1 MRMILRKWSPI
12 FLMCPLL
19 LGSSSSLF
27 SQWVIYNFS
36 PRTAYLNSFGLT
48 TNGNSTVLSSRT
60 NGWPTNWASTNAV
73 GILAV
78 YFSTNTNTP
87 NLLTALDPLVF
98 TATTNTNRLTTND
111 YVSTLRPI
119 LGLTNTNP
127 GSLSNVCL
135 FNRTR
140 LGPSVS
146 GHYLSAQYTL
156 VSADTNTN
164 TIGSFM
170 ANLQGYTTNNLGTN
184 GVPTGTNF
192 YPPVIALKISSLSS
206 LTNPPGSTN
215 RQLVLPLS
223 INLSL
228 TKILNTNN
236 PFGPLNQSSITNPL
250 LITNL
255 PNLIRSNNTY
265 TNAP

>member
-1 MRMILRKWSPI
+1 MRAILHKWSPLY
-12 FLMCPLL
+12 LMWPLL
-19 LGSSSSLF
+19 LGSSAPSF

-60 NGWPTNWASTNAV
+60 NGWPTNWAATNAV

-78 YFSTNTNTP
+78 YFSTNTNTA
-87 NLLTALDPLVF
+87 NLLTALNPLVF
-98 TATTNTNRLTTND
+98 TTTTNTNRLTTND
-111 YVSTLRPI
+111 YVTTLGPI

-127 GSLSNVCL
+127 GSFSNVCP

-146 GHYLSAQYTL
+146 GQYLSAQYTL
-156 VSADTNTN
+156 VSADNNTN
-164 TIGSFM
+164 TVGSFM
-170 ANLQGYTTNNLGTN
+170 ANLLGYTTNNLGTN
-184 GVPTGTNF
+184 GVPIGTNF

-206 LTNPPGSTN
+206 LTNPAASTN

-223 INLSL
+223 INLTL
-228 TKILNTNN
+228 TKILNTNTT
-236 PFGPLNQSSITNPL
+236 FGPLNQSSITNLL